1 VKRSFTIRRVF
12 VAVVAA
18 AIALT
23 PSSRLALAAT
33 PSDGP
38 VMAHGMVMPAMAG
51 MHGMAQDMAM
61 PGDDA
66 VAASAD
72 MPCCPQQ
79 APSPVDCDKCV
90 VMAGCM
96 AQCFS
101 GVVATAGYL
110 LPPLAASIVPQHETV
125 RPTSLGRPPP
135 EYPPR
140 SLV

>member
-1 VKRSFTIRRVF
+1 VF

-33 PSDGP
+33 PSGAP
-38 VMAHGMVMPAMAG
+38 AMAHGMVMPAMQD
-51 MHGMAQDMAM
+51 MARDMAM
-61 PGDDA
+61 PGDEA
-66 VAASAD
+66 VEAAAD

-101 GVVATAGYL
+101 GVVATAADL
-110 LPPLAASIVPQHETV
+110 LPRLAASIVPQHETV
-125 RPTSLGRPPP
+125 RPTSQGRPPP